1 MDQTIKDKDLL
12 RRHVKVQVLRSHPIE
27 CTEYM
32 HATAGGLAFLLP
44 DRLVALLVC
53 YLVLLCTS
61 PCLDWS
67 ITSSDPG
74 VLYGARF
81 VHLLVGDDRSIDAR
95 RAWWPAAT
103 ITGGLPP
110 RARATTARD
119 LRGRQVSRISRSRAG
134 RQVDGSDGWSVISL
148 ILSPAVPRAGTS
160 YVDEKRDTYVMV
172 RLDESTS
179 WEMTACSALAMHAW
193 SPSCAVTRFR
203 VMIHTVHTHHSFV
216 FSCVTISPKGTRY
229 ELWYF
234 LSFWFS
240 NYINIV
246 TYINNI
252 TPIHKYMMFSGQTR

>member
-44 DRLVALLVC
+44 DTLVALLVC

-172 RLDESTS
+172 RYCGWMNLLAERWPPVLLWPCTLGRLHVRSRGSESWYTQYTHITALFFPVWQFHRKVRDMNYGIS
-179 WEMTACSALAMHAW
+179 W
-193 SPSCAVTRFR
+193 
-203 VMIHTVHTHHSFV
+203 V
-216 FSCVTISPKGTRY
+216 FG
-229 ELWYF
+229 F
-234 LSFWFS
+234 L
-240 NYINIV
+240 
-246 TYINNI
+246 I
-252 TPIHKYMMFSGQTR
+252 T